1 MKMGTREQI
10 DCNEVVEVVS
20 DYLERALAEDERRL
34 VEEHLAGCEGCE
46 AYVAQMRHTVLALRG
61 VRGQAVEVDMEVL
74 MATFRA
80 RTADG

>member
-1 MKMGTREQI
+1 MTASTREQI
-10 DCNEVVEVVS
+10 DCNEVVEVVT

-34 VEEHLAGCEGCE
+34 VEKHLAECEGCE
-46 AYVAQMRHTVLALRG
+46 TYVAQMRQTVTALRG
-61 VRGQAVEVDMEVL
+61 VQGQAVEVDMEIL